1 MTTEPLMY
9 TTGKPRHR
17 AARFVEREKRM
28 RQLYDA
34 GLNDREIGEE
44 LHCSAREA
52 EGGVTRPVCRL
63 SSSVSGRPKEPP
75 INNKAAPNAA
85 TLGAARSGV

>member
-9 TTGKPRHR
+9 TTGNPRHR

-52 EGGVTRPVCRL
+52 ERWRH
-63 SSSVSGRPKEPP
+63 
-75 INNKAAPNAA
+75 KAGLPTQLQRQREAKRAA
-85 TLGAARSGV
+85 DK